1 MNTGNQE
8 TPPLPEREV
17 RLLDVAIVLAK
28 RKKLVLGLPLV
39 VAIIAVAVALLLPK
53 TYTATAKMLP
63 PQQKE
68 SAAAAMLGTLTG
80 VPTTGAGALVGYAL
94 GIGNPND
101 LYVGILKSRTIADRL
116 IERFNLR
123 ELYRASTMNKTRET
137 LSSATRISTGRDGL
151 ITVEVD
157 DEDPKRAAS
166 MANGYIEELDR
177 LMQTLAVSEA
187 SQRRL
192 FFEKQL
198 ASAREQ
204 LVNAELALRKAIET
218 KGIAGVDAQSRA
230 VVSTAEQLRAQ
241 IAVREIQIDSM
252 RSFATQQNPE
262 AVRLRQEVAS
272 MKSELARLEGGRPDA
287 NGNSS
292 PAGLD
297 NIRRLREVKFL
308 EFTTELLTKQYELAK
323 IDEAKDAILIQLVD
337 RALPPD
343 ERSGPKRTIIVVA
356 SALAATILGV
366 LLAFAANA
374 MERARND
381 PESAGRLGVLRQHLR
396 WRK

>member
-1 MNTGNQE
+1 M
-8 TPPLPEREV
+8 
-17 RLLDVAIVLAK
+17 RLLDLAIVLAK
-28 RKKLVLGLPLV
+28 HKKLVFGLPLL
-39 VAIIAVAVALLLPK
+39 VAIIAVAVVLLLPK

-68 SAAAAMLGTLTG
+68 SAAAAMLGTLVG
-80 VPTTGAGALVGYAL
+80 APTAGAGALVGYAL
-94 GIGNPND
+94 GIGSPND
-101 LYVGILKSRTIADRL
+101 LYVGILKSRTIADQL
-116 IERFNLR
+116 IERFKLR
-123 ELYRASTMNKTRET
+123 ELYRVSTMVKVRKE
-137 LSSATRISTGRDGL
+137 LASATRISAGRDGL

-166 MANGYIEELDR
+166 MANAYIEELDR

-241 IAVREIQIDSM
+241 IAVKEIQIDAM

-272 MKSELARLEGGRPDA
+272 MKSELAKLEGGRPEA

-297 NIRRLREVKFL
+297 NVRRLREVKFL
-308 EFTTELLTKQYELAK
+308 EFTTELLTQQYELAK

>member
-1 MNTGNQE
+1 VNTGNQE
-8 TPPLPEREV
+8 SSLPPEGET
-17 RLLDVAIVLAK
+17 RLLDLAIVLAK

-39 VAIIAVAVALLLPK
+39 VAIIAVAVSLLLPK
-53 TYTATAKMLP
+53 IYTGTAKMLP

-68 SAAAAMLGTLTG
+68 SAAAAMLGTLAGT
-80 VPTTGAGALVGYAL
+80 PTIGAGALLGYAL
-94 GIGNPND
+94 GITNPKD
-101 LYVGILKSRTIADRL
+101 LYVGILKSRSIADRL

-123 ELYRASTMNKTRET
+123 ELYRAPTMIKARKK
-137 LSSATRISTGRDGL
+137 LSSATRISAGRDGL
-151 ITVEVD
+151 ITIEVD
-157 DEDPKRAAS
+157 DEDPQRAAS
-166 MANGYIEELDR
+166 MANAYIEELDR

-218 KGIAGVDAQSRA
+218 KGIAGIDAQSRA
-230 VVSTAEQLRAQ
+230 VVSTVEQLRAQ
-241 IAVREIQIDSM
+241 IAVREIQIDAM

-262 AVRLRQEVAS
+262 AARLRQEVAS
-272 MKSELARLEGGRPDA
+272 MKSELARLEGGRPEA

-292 PAGLD
+292 PAGLE

-308 EFTTELLTKQYELAK
+308 EFTAELLTKQYELAK
-323 IDEAKDAILIQLVD
+323 IDEANDAILIQLVD
-337 RALPPD
+337 KALPPD
-343 ERSGPKRTIIVVA
+343 EKSGPKRTIIVLA
-356 SALAATILGV
+356 SALTATILAV
-366 LLAFAANA
+366 LLAFAAEA

-381 PESAGRLGVLRQHLR
+381 PESAGRLGALRQHLR

>member
-1 MNTGNQE
+1 VNSGNQE
-8 TPPLPEREV
+8 SSLPAESEV
-17 RLLDVAIVLAK
+17 RLLDLAIVLAK
-28 RKKLVLGLPLV
+28 RKRLVLGLPLV
-39 VAIIAVAVALLLPK
+39 VAIIAVAVSLLLPK
-53 TYTATAKMLP
+53 IYTGTAKMLP

-80 VPTTGAGALVGYAL
+80 IPTTGAGALVGYAL
-94 GIGNPND
+94 GIGNPNE

-123 ELYRASTMNKTRET
+123 ELYRASTMIKARKN
-137 LSSATRISTGRDGL
+137 LSSATRISAGRDGL
-151 ITVEVD
+151 ITIEVD
-157 DEDPKRAAS
+157 DEDPQRAAS
-166 MANGYIEELDR
+166 MANAYVEELDR

-241 IAVREIQIDSM
+241 IAVREIQIDAM
-252 RSFATQQNPE
+252 RSFATQQNPD

-272 MKSELARLEGGRPDA
+272 MKSELAKLEGGRPEA

-297 NIRRLREVKFL
+297 NIRKLREVKFL

-337 RALPPD
+337 SALPPD
-343 ERSGPKRTIIVVA
+343 EKSRPKRTTIVLA
-356 SALAATILGV
+356 SALAATILAV
-366 LLAFAANA
+366 LLAFAAEA
-374 MERARND
+374 MDRARKN
-381 PESAGRLGVLRQHLR
+381 PESAGRLSALRQHLR

>member
-1 MNTGNQE
+1 MNSGNQE
-8 TPPLPEREV
+8 SSLPPEHEA
-17 RLLDVAIVLAK
+17 RLLDLAIVLAK

-39 VAIIAVAVALLLPK
+39 VAIIAVAVSLLLPK
-53 TYTATAKMLP
+53 IYTATAKMLP

-68 SAAAAMLGTLTG
+68 SAAAAMLATLAG
-80 VPTTGAGALVGYAL
+80 VPTTGAGAFIGAL
-94 GIGNPND
+94 GFRNPND
-101 LYVGILKSRTIADRL
+101 LYVAILKSRTIADRL

-123 ELYRASTMNKTRET
+123 ELYRAPTMIKARKE
-137 LSSATRISTGRDGL
+137 LSSATRISAGRDGL
-151 ITVEVD
+151 ITIELD
-157 DEDPKRAAS
+157 DEDPQRAAS
-166 MANGYIEELDR
+166 MANTYIEELDR

-218 KGIAGVDAQSRA
+218 KGIAGVDAQSRT

-241 IAVREIQIDSM
+241 IAVREIQIDAM

-272 MKSELARLEGGRPDA
+272 MKSELARLEGGRPEA

-308 EFTTELLTKQYELAK
+308 EFTAELLTKQYELAK
-323 IDEAKDAILIQLVD
+323 IDEANDAVLIQLVD
-337 RALPPD
+337 KALPPD
-343 ERSGPKRTIIVVA
+343 EKSGPKRTIIVLA
-356 SALAATILGV
+356 SALTATILAV
-366 LLAFAANA
+366 LLALAAGA

-381 PESAGRLGVLRQHLR
+381 PESAGRLGALRQHLR

>member
-1 MNTGNQE
+1 VNTENE
-8 TPPLPEREV
+8 ESPPPPEGEV
-17 RLLDVAIVLAK
+17 RLLGLAIVLAK

-39 VAIIAVAVALLLPK
+39 VAIIAVAVSLLLPK
-53 TYTATAKMLP
+53 IYTGTAKMLP

-68 SAAAAMLGTLTG
+68 SAAAAMAGTLAGT
-80 VPTTGAGALVGYAL
+80 PTIGAGALLGYAL
-94 GIGNPND
+94 GIRNPND

-123 ELYRASTMNKTRET
+123 ELYRAPTMITARKK
-137 LSSATRISTGRDGL
+137 LSSATRISAGRDGL

-157 DEDPKRAAS
+157 DEDPQRAAS
-166 MANGYIEELDR
+166 MANAYIEELDR

-218 KGIAGVDAQSRA
+218 KGIAGIDAQSRA
-230 VVSTAEQLRAQ
+230 MVSTVEQLRAQ
-241 IAVREIQIDSM
+241 IAVREILIDAM

-262 AVRLRQEVAS
+262 AARLRQEVAS
-272 MKSELARLEGGRPDA
+272 MKSELARLEGGRPHA
-287 NGNSS
+287 NDNSS
-292 PAGLD
+292 PAGLE

-308 EFTTELLTKQYELAK
+308 EFTAELLTKQYELAK
-323 IDEAKDAILIQLVD
+323 IDEANDAILIQLVD
-337 RALPPD
+337 KALAPD
-343 ERSGPKRTIIVVA
+343 EKSGPKRTIIVLA
-356 SALAATILGV
+356 AALAAAILGV
-366 LLAFAANA
+366 LLAFAAEA

-381 PESAGRLGVLRQHLR
+381 PASAGRLGVLRQHLR

>member
-1 MNTGNQE
+1 MGQGPEGLDADFLPVRARRRGARSTQGLVGSVNNGNQE
-8 TPPLPEREV
+8 SPPPTGGEV
-17 RLLDVAIVLAK
+17 RLLDVGIVLAK

-53 TYTATAKMLP
+53 IYTGTAKMLP

-68 SAAAAMLGTLTG
+68 SAAAAMLGTLVG
-80 VPTTGAGALVGYAL
+80 APTAGAGALVGYAL
-94 GIGNPND
+94 GVGNPNE

-123 ELYRASTMNKTRET
+123 ELYRVSTMVKARKE
-137 LSSATRISTGRDGL
+137 LSSATRISAGRDGL

-157 DEDPKRAAS
+157 DKDPQRAAS
-166 MANGYIEELDR
+166 MANAYIEELDR

-198 ASAREQ
+198 ANAREQ

-272 MKSELARLEGGRPDA
+272 MKSELARLEGGRPEA

-297 NIRRLREVKFL
+297 NIRRLREV
-308 EFTTELLTKQYELAK
+308 
-323 IDEAKDAILIQLVD
+323 
-337 RALPPD
+337 
-343 ERSGPKRTIIVVA
+343 
-356 SALAATILGV
+356 
-366 LLAFAANA
+366 
-374 MERARND
+374 
-381 PESAGRLGVLRQHLR
+381 
-396 WRK
+396 